1 MNFNGNLRDL
11 EELLAVL
18 RQDELDFQSKL
29 QALRIDESHPHYK
42 LIEKIL
48 RKAKPE
54 N

>member
-11 EELLAVL
+11 EKLISIM

-29 QALRIDESHPHYK
+29 QALRVDESHPHYR

-48 RKAKPE
+48 KKPKAGR
-54 N
+54 